1 MKWLWRFASQ
11 EQSPRKDTIKARYG
25 METRWISNI
34 ATQPYG
40 TGVWRTIRNLWPK
53 LINKCT
59 IKIGDGGKTLFWEE
73 VWVGQ
78 ASLKASFPDLFSL
91 SLQKV
96 ATVKEIRDAQ
106 GWNLRFRRPLND
118 WEVNRM
124 VEFLNILERYKE
136 LSNSEDKLLWAPDT
150 QGRFSVGTA
159 YRNSQRTH
167 TQSSYWPWK
176 MIWKVKVPFKVTCFT
191 WLLAKQETVKLWQI
205 FINKRGISL
214 PPRPSSSGKR
224 WRICGLGR
232 RLNPQTMQSEAR
244 AGHRR
249 ISRLSKK
256 KKKKKGG
263 ISWSMPGN
271 IKEALA
277 CWNRDGN
284 QSGHRKRWKIV
295 PACIW
300 WTIWLE
306 RNQRCFENKSCSMV
320 KMKLKCLAL
329 FYFWCKHEYPHEDE
343 DIPSMLESLMSS

>member
-1 MKWLWRFASQ
+1 M
-11 EQSPRKDTIKARYG
+11 
-25 METRWISNI
+25 
-34 ATQPYG
+34 
-40 TGVWRTIRNLWPK
+40 
-53 LINKCT
+53 
-59 IKIGDGGKTLFWEE
+59 
-73 VWVGQ
+73 
-78 ASLKASFPDLFSL
+78 
-91 SLQKV
+91 
-96 ATVKEIRDAQ
+96 RDAQ
-106 GWNLRFRRPLND
+106 GWNLKFKRPLND

-136 LSNSEDKLLWAPDT
+136 PSNREDKLLWAPDT

-176 MIWKVKVPFKVTCFT
+176 MIWKVKVPFKVACFT
-191 WLLAKQETVKLWQI
+191 WLLAKQVVLTQDNRMKKGLDLCSRCFFCECETETINHLFLHCKETVKLWQI
-205 FINKRGISL
+205 FINKR
-214 PPRPSSSGKR
+214 
-224 WRICGLGR
+224 
-232 RLNPQTMQSEAR
+232 
-244 AGHRR
+244 
-249 ISRLSKK
+249 
-256 KKKKKGG
+256 G

-284 QSGHRKRWKIV
+284 QSGHRERWKIV

-306 RNQRCFENKSCSMV
+306 RNQRCFENKSCSME

-343 DIPSMLESLMSS
+343 DITSMLESLRSS